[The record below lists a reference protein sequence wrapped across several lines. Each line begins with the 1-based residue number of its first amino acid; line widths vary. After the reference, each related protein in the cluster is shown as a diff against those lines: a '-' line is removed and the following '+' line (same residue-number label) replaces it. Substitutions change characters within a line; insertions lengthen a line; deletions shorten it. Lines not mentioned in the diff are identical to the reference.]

1 LRDDCSELNLVQKWL
16 WNSIKEFYKFI
27 KKHQAIAW

>member
-1 LRDDCSELNLVQKWL
+1 LLRIEFGSEMAL
-16 WNSIKEFYKFI
+16 EFYKFI